1 MKQLAP
7 DLWIA
12 DQPLSVL
19 GLELGARMT
28 VVRLADGRLLLHSPI
43 KPSPEVVDGVRAL
56 GDVAALVAP
65 NRFHH
70 LFAASWFEFFPA
82 AKLYVAPGL
91 ETKRSDLPAAGVLS
105 DSPEPLW
112 AGVLEQVVLRGIP
125 LTNEVVFYHPP
136 SRTLVATD
144 LAFHIGQESPALT
157 QIVFRVSG
165 AYGKLA
171 PTYLERLL
179 IRDTAAFRTSLQ
191 RILDWPFE
199 RVVVAHG
206 TVVESGGRREL
217 ALGYSWILD
226 SA

>member
-43 KPSPEVVDGVRAL
+43 KPAPDVVDAVRAL

-70 LFAASWFEFFPA
+70 LFAAAWFDFFPS
-82 AKLYVAPGL
+82 AKLFLAPGL
-91 ETKRSDLPAAGVLS
+91 EKKRSDLPAAGVLS
-105 DSPEPLW
+105 ETPDPLW
-112 AGVLEQVVLRGIP
+112 AGTLEQIELRGIP
-125 LTNEVVFYHPP
+125 LTNEIVFYHPA
-136 SRTLVATD
+136 SRTLIATD

-157 QIVFRVSG
+157 QLVFRASG

-171 PTYLERLL
+171 PTYLERFL
-179 IRDTAAFRTSLQ
+179 IRDNAAFRASLQ

-199 RVVVAHG
+199 RVIVAHG
-206 TVVESGGRREL
+206 TVVESGGHAQL
-217 ALGYSWILD
+217 ARGYSWILD
-226 SA
+226 